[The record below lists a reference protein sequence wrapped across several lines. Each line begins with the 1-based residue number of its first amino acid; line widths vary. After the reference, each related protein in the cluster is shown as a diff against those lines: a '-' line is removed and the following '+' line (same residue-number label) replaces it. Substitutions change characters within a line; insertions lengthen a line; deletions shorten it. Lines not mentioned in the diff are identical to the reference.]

1 MKTIKTFNYNKKIN
15 KKAKKKEKWDPNP
28 WAVCHTKVDKK
39 EDPEKFERC
48 VLDVKKQQKE
58 EDSKKSEKEAQ
69 SILNPETEDEY
80 AEEQER
86 LEEKEKGLGF
96 TNKIRS
102 KKPPKVIPKSKRLKE
117 RRERQKDEVS
127 EIETDDDFRNFLREK
142 EKEKEAQAK
151 LKGKVIKV

>member
-1 MKTIKTFNYNKKIN
+1 MKTIKTSNYNKKIN

-28 WAVCHTKVDKK
+28 WAVCHTTVDKDEEPK
-39 EDPEKFERC
+39 KFEEC

-69 SILNPETEDEY
+69 SILTPETEDQF

-86 LEEKEKGLGF
+86 IEEKEQGLGF

-102 KKPPKVIPKSKRLKE
+102 KKPPKVIPQSRRLKE
-117 RRERQKDEVS
+117 RSEIEKDEGKG
-127 EIETDDDFRNFLREK
+127 IETDDDFRNFLREK
-142 EKEKEAQAK
+142 EKEKKVQAK